1 MGAGLADG
9 RECKLLTGIDDH
21 SGSRGSP
28 PWWRFLPR
36 RAVCAASTAAMR
48 RYGAPPEVLTDNG
61 IQFTGRLLRAQPVEV
76 LFERICREDRI
87 L

>member
-1 MGAGLADG
+1 
-9 RECKLLTGIDDH
+9 
-21 SGSRGSP
+21 
-28 PWWRFLPR
+28 
-36 RAVCAASTAAMR
+36 MR